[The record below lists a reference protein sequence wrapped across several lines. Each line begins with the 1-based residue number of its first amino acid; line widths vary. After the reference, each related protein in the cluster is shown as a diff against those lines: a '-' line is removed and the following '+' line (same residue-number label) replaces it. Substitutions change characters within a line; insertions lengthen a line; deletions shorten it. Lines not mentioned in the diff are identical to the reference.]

1 VGRESKMK
9 QVRISHYTTTDGKI
23 QYVIDADDA
32 GFLAMDI
39 IDALDRAGYNIND
52 DSAFDIV
59 HDVID
64 SSFMTEYRNYN

>member
-1 VGRESKMK
+1 MN

-23 QYVIDADDA
+23 QYVVDADDA
-32 GFLAMDI
+32 GFLALKI
-39 IDALDRAGYNIND
+39 IDALTAAGYAVD
-52 DSAFDIV
+52 DDAACDVV